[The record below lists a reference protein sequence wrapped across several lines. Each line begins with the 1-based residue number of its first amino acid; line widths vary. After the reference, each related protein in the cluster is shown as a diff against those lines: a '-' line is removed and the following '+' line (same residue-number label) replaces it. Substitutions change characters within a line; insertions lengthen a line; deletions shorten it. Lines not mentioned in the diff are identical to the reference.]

1 MRKKRK
7 IMYCIPNACFGNSTP
22 REESGLVVGESD
34 SWRPVAEL
42 EPRAVPEGVE
52 ESDGEE
58 T

>member
-1 MRKKRK
+1 MPAFQFR
-7 IMYCIPNACFGNSTP
+7 NSTP
-22 REESGLVVGESD
+22 REESGLAVGESD

>member
-1 MRKKRK
+1 MLAFQFR
-7 IMYCIPNACFGNSTP
+7 NSTP
-22 REESGLVVGESD
+22 REESGLAVAESD

-42 EPRAVPEGVE
+42 EPRAVSEGVE